1 VAIINPVTTIWND
14 NRAAENMDDEF
25 LKSPSEQEFI
35 GERTNR
41 MGALNMALLFGTAVI
56 AISLIVTP
64 LLSSKT
70 DDLQANTFGYD
81 DIKTGS
87 IPAHD
92 GTLKHY
98 TIRRSIL
105 QQDPSKVCIIDE
117 NGNKNGC

>member
-1 VAIINPVTTIWND
+1 
-14 NRAAENMDDEF
+14 MDDEF
-25 LKSPSEQEFI
+25 LKPPAEQEFI

-64 LLSSKT
+64 LLSGKA
-70 DDLQANTFGYD
+70 DDMQASTIGYD

-87 IPAHD
+87 IPTHD
-92 GTLKHY
+92 GRLKHY

-105 QQDPSKVCIIDE
+105 QKSPTEVCIIDE
-117 NGNKNGC
+117 DGNRNGC